1 MKKEYKVLFPKV
13 PKSVRK
19 FLCTMPRDR
28 AVMDYDVKRPAFVML
43 GGKQVRYEGS

>member
-19 FLCTMPRDR
+19 FLCTMPRER
-28 AVMDYDVKRPAFVML
+28 AVMDYDVKRPAMVMHD
-43 GGKQVRYEGS
+43 GKMVQYVGP